1 MADREGEEGSHGER
15 RCSETAWLL
24 GPGPSGCVRWGG
36 VMCSAMW
43 GSQWAAQ
50 VCPQPHWSCPGT
62 QTRRVPGLRSANQGP
77 ALLAGV
83 CRGFCGYFE
92 TFLTINILCFDT
104 GNFTLLE
111 TRDCHL
117 VRPHPP

>member
-1 MADREGEEGSHGER
+1 MGKKGEEGGRPQVER
-15 RCSETAWLL
+15 LCDHSAAWAWVWV
-24 GPGPSGCVRWGG
+24 G
-36 VMCSAMW
+36 W
-43 GSQWAAQ
+43 GSVVWCCVGLPVAAQ
-50 VCPQPHWSCPGT
+50 SCLEPHHSCPGT
-62 QTRRVPGLRSANQGP
+62 QTRKVSGLRAANHVP